1 MALTRSRLHKVREN
15 AFNINSLYPRAL
27 RMASAARYGLGWATG
42 SVQVPVALH
51 RVPQTLWW
59 AQLCGAQGTA
69 L

>member
-1 MALTRSRLHKVREN
+1 MNLLPYYLR
-15 AFNINSLYPRAL
+15 NILGLLEASLLARA
-27 RMASAARYGLGWATG
+27 RGRLGWATG

-51 RVPQTLWW
+51 RAPQTLWW